1 MGKAS
6 NFLTVEIFLIMYPVQ
21 LERNMPGLS
30 QEKQKTF
37 FSMVGGG
44 GGGGGWGR
52 RGGGLQKY
60 AALPKLDHTVLI
72 TAILILKLNKV
83 PLFLKSYFAGLILVT
98 GHRKSLFETRKI
110 LL

>member
-1 MGKAS
+1 MHCTIQTKINKMGKAS

-44 GGGGGWGR
+44 GGGGG
-52 RGGGLQKY
+52 GGGLGEAGRRTSK
-60 AALPKLDHTVLI
+60 VCSI
-72 TAILILKLNKV
+72 TQ
-83 PLFLKSYFAGLILVT
+83 T
-98 GHRKSLFETRKI
+98 
-110 LL
+110 